1 MQRIFGF
8 DWESG
13 YIDRLIECA
22 CVWKRGRKPLYDN
35 GRSPRLKLFLLVN
48 EAASK
53 VRAAAWKQGPL
64 VMNVWITER
73 ASAMV

>member
-22 CVWKRGRKPLYDN
+22 CAWKQGRKPLYDN

-53 VRAAAWKQGPL
+53 VRAAAWKQGSL